1 MKNQLDK
8 NNFVYSTNPN
18 FEFEIENDVVETLS
32 ANKQMLRVVLDTK
45 MRAGKKV
52 TLITGFI
59 GTENDL
65 ESLSKTL
72 KTKLGVGGSTKNQE
86 IIIQGDYVLKVK
98 DILKTMNYKVK

>member
-32 ANKQMLRVVLDTK
+32 TNKQMLRVILDTK

-52 TLITGFI
+52 TLISGSVSYTHLDVYKRQI
-59 GTENDL
+59 NA
-65 ESLSKTL
+65 LSK
-72 KTKLGVGGSTKNQE
+72 
-86 IIIQGDYVLKVK
+86 IQFWSWC
-98 DILKTMNYKVK
+98 

>member
-32 ANKQMLRVVLDTK
+32 ANKQLLRVVLDTK